1 MPFAEKIVTKAG
13 VLGIWKLGEPLSLL
27 ISQFSF
33 TPAEQAEFDKI
44 KNEKR
49 KKEYLATR
57 LLLQQLLNKKC
68 EIEYLK
74 SGKPQ
79 LKSNNRNISI
89 SHSANF
95 VAVILSSQKVGIDIE
110 NSSRNIG
117 KLSGKF
123 LHKKE
128 LNEIEKADNKQI
140 ATILYWSAKEALFK
154 CTDDDGIQFNKQIII
169 HPFDIKTEEN
179 FAATLD
185 NKKQFK
191 LWHLIYENNIIVTC
205 VE

>member
-1 MPFAEKIVTKAG
+1 MPFAEKIATKAG
-13 VLGIWKLGEPLSLL
+13 VLGIWKFDEPLSSL

-49 KKEYLATR
+49 KKEYLAVR
-57 LLLQQLLNKKC
+57 LLLQQLVNKKC

-79 LKSNNRNISI
+79 LKNNNRNISI

-110 NSSRNIG
+110 NSSRNIE
-117 KLSGKF
+117 KLTGKF

-128 LNEIEKADNKQI
+128 ISEIEKAENKQF
-140 ATILYWSAKEALFK
+140 ATILYWCAKEALFK

-169 HPFDIKTEEN
+169 HPFNIKTEQN
-179 FAATLD
+179 FTATLN
-185 NKKQFK
+185 NKKHFK